1 MAWYLVG
8 IWCARKEWAICLHN
22 FSFGWIQ
29 LRATMLVCAN
39 FVPLSGALLWF
50 FYFFVFGFLL
60 TIILFSQV
68 CTVNNRDELEIYIT
82 SPNIKIYFYDPV
94 FLPDLVLYKKLDE
107 VINQV
112 LLLLFSTV
120 TFFILWSDI

>member
-1 MAWYLVG
+1 MIFLFLC
-8 IWCARKEWAICLHN
+8 IWI
-22 FSFGWIQ
+22 
-29 LRATMLVCAN
+29 
-39 FVPLSGALLWF
+39 LL
-50 FYFFVFGFLL
+50 G
-60 TIILFSQV
+60 IILFSQV
-68 CTVNNRDELEIYIT
+68 CTVDNRDELEIYIA